1 MVSSRLI
8 KDKWI
13 SIQRV
18 KGNPHLLENKFNYV
32 SAIMED
38 FANTLLGTLEQLQH
52 AIDNA
57 DWLAASKL
65 DEQIKQTL
73 SDIIQETNV
82 KEDKDKEW
90 LMSLLVQVQSVYNL
104 LQENTEEA
112 RKQISIE
119 LKKLTQDKR
128 VSDFYQ
134 KASTYK

>member
-1 MVSSRLI
+1 
-8 KDKWI
+8 
-13 SIQRV
+13 
-18 KGNPHLLENKFNYV
+18 
-32 SAIMED
+32 MED

-82 KEDKDKEW
+82 KEDKEW
-90 LMSLLVQVQSVYNL
+90 LMGLLMQVQSVYNL

-119 LKKLTQDKR
+119 LKKLTQDKK